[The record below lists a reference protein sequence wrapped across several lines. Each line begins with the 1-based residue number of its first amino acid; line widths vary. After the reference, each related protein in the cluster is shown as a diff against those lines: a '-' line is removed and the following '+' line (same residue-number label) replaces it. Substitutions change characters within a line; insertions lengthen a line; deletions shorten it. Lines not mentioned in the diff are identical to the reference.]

1 MKRRTPLQR
10 FARALRRIAMST
22 VTRNAERPV
31 LMAVAEAAAEA
42 DETTARTPATARR
55 PSRSRL

>member
-1 MKRRTPLQR
+1 MGADPMTRRTPLQR

-31 LMAVAEAAAEA
+31 LMAVAKAAERA
-42 DETTARTPATARR
+42 ARWRHNA
-55 PSRSRL
+55 SRT

>member
-1 MKRRTPLQR
+1 MTRRTPLQR

-31 LMAVAEAAAEA
+31 LMAVARAA
-42 DETTARTPATARR
+42 ETTARRPGVKRR
-55 PSRSRL
+55 PSRNKP

>member
-1 MKRRTPLQR
+1 MKPLTPLAR
-10 FARALRRIAMST
+10 FARSLRRIAMST

-31 LMAVAEAAAEA
+31 LMAVAKAAAEA
-42 DETTARTPATARR
+42 DETTARTTSTARR